1 VAIARRKRRR
11 LKNLRIAEVSLVGRP
26 ANMTEFL
33 FTKALDID
41 GDELVEVDE
50 GALVSEA
57 LDEAVAELDLDEGD
71 EVSVD
76 ADGVAADV
84 AEVMDKL
91 KEDDDVSTD
100 LQKDALPILLP
111 ILGKFFDERGRTCS
125 QEQFADFIQ
134 QLARQSGD
142 QSETALEA
150 LSEACSR
157 EVAGW
162 NAYQGETRRWTILG
176 VTG

>member
-1 VAIARRKRRR
+1 MAIARRKRRR

-134 QLARQSGD
+134 QLARQGGD
-142 QSETALEA
+142 QTDHGVDVLTEQVLYQIH
-150 LSEACSR
+150 
-157 EVAGW
+157 GW
-162 NAYQGETRRWTILG
+162 NAYQGESRRWT
-176 VTG
+176 VTGITD